1 MKYLLLYFIRPNG
14 HSKLRD
20 GGGGGGEPS
29 LWREW
34 LSRYTQNAMHTLPH
48 QRVIGRSEIMVPDNI
63 RAVTGQV
70 VLPRLAQKNTSS
82 ALIGYTYGKECASD

>member
-1 MKYLLLYFIRPNG
+1 MWSEGQIAVNMPPHNSFAA
-14 HSKLRD
+14 D
-20 GGGGGGEPS
+20 V
-29 LWREW
+29 W
-34 LSRYTQNAMHTLPH
+34 SRQAMHTLPH

-63 RAVTGQV
+63 RAETGQV